1 MKKKIAVNSKLITS
15 IVLDDVV
22 VSVLFS
28 DTYYVDKKYNNSDDA
43 EKAYNELVKEFGL
56 YKFI

>member
-1 MKKKIAVNSKLITS
+1 MEKKIAINSKLVTS
-15 IVLDDVV
+15 IVLYDVGV
-22 VSVLFS
+22 GIWFS
-28 DTYYVDKKYNNSDDA
+28 DTDYVNKKYNNSDDA

>member
-1 MKKKIAVNSKLITS
+1 MEQKIAINSKFVTS
-15 IVLDDVV
+15 IMLE
-22 VSVLFS
+22 
-28 DTYYVDKKYNNSDDA
+28 DDA

>member
-1 MKKKIAVNSKLITS
+1 MKKKIAINSKLVTS
-15 IVLDDVV
+15 IVMDDVV

-43 EKAYNELVKEFGL
+43 EKAYNEFVKEFGL

>member
-1 MKKKIAVNSKLITS
+1 MEKKIAINSKLVTS

-28 DTYYVDKKYNNSDDA
+28 DTYYFDKKYNNSDDA

>member
-1 MKKKIAVNSKLITS
+1 MEKKIAINSKLVTS

-22 VSVLFS
+22 VSILVS